1 MDGAP
6 LPGTPAQVRG
16 VKKREKGR
24 SNMNGHSHRSTIDPE
39 PYSARRR
46 SRLNAILQARIS
58 EAEHRVLEQL
68 ARRHGVTLS
77 EAVRA
82 GVWNYLLSR
91 GHSEATPWPRRVPLS
106 ERGGAAPALTACQW
120 SGVAA
125 PSDDSSY
132 EWACA

>member
-1 MDGAP
+1 
-6 LPGTPAQVRG
+6 
-16 VKKREKGR
+16 
-24 SNMNGHSHRSTIDPE
+24 MNGHSHRSTIDPE